1 MKIHKEIDATKRGSQ
16 RVWRG
21 CKGKADA
28 ASFMLR
34 HASIFTFY
42 KRYEKADTAREIHTK
57 DMQVLGRGAGEGAV
71 GGRGAEGGRVGDRK
85 CTLCKCASAA
95 CAAKNPCT

>member
-1 MKIHKEIDATKRGSQ
+1 MEKGEGMRWG
-16 RVWRG
+16 RRG

-28 ASFMLR
+28 ASFMPE

-57 DMQVLGRGAGEGAV
+57 DMQVLGRGGGERGCGWERGEVERV
-71 GGRGAEGGRVGDRK
+71 GG
-85 CTLCKCASAA
+85 
-95 CAAKNPCT
+95 

>member
-1 MKIHKEIDATKRGSQ
+1 MEKGEGMRRG
-16 RVWRG
+16 RRG

-28 ASFMLR
+28 ASFMPE

-57 DMQVLGRGAGEGAV
+57 DMQVLGRG
-71 GGRGAEGGRVGDRK
+71 GGVEA
-85 CTLCKCASAA
+85 
-95 CAAKNPCT
+95 